1 MGMGHLSRYLLEFE
15 ELRVLGTCVYMY
27 WCSSSQWLAD
37 RTSSTPPHTHTP
49 TTTTTGHG
57 RHSSVRGCV
66 KRVDGCPY
74 AVKRLSH
81 PVPRN
86 ALVACLS
93 DGRGPH
99 PSLREAFAWAALA
112 DCPKLVRCVFWD
124 WIGLNCIEVRE

>member
-1 MGMGHLSRYLLEFE
+1 MDDGQDNVHGPFDGRP
-15 ELRVLGTCVYMY
+15 TK
-27 WCSSSQWLAD
+27 
-37 RTSSTPPHTHTP
+37 PPPPPTITP
-49 TTTTTGHG
+49 TTATTTGHG

-81 PVPRN
+81 PVPRA
-86 ALVACLS
+86 ALAASLA

-112 DCPKLVRCVFWD
+112 DCPKLVRCVFF
-124 WIGLNCIEVRE
+124 GLNWAELH